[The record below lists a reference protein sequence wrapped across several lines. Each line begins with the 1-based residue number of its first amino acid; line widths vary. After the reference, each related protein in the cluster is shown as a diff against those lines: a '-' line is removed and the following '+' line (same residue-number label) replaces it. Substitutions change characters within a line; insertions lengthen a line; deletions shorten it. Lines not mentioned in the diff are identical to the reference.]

1 MDSYA
6 AADGE
11 MEKCDGDAFS
21 AIEWRCFLFPI
32 KRKS

>member
-21 AIEWRCFLFPI
+21 AIDCFLFPI
-32 KRKS
+32 NRKS